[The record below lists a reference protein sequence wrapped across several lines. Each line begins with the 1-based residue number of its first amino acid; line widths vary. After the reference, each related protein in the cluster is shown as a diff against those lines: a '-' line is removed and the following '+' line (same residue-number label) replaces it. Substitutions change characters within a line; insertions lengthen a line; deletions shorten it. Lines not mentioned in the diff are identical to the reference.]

1 MDIASNQPGPA
12 TAAKESVIT
21 LGGGCFWCTGA
32 AISRKL
38 LIYKDLLKNST
49 MFW

>member
-1 MDIASNQPGPA
+1 MAQEE
-12 TAAKESVIT
+12 TIT

-32 AISRKL
+32 AIIRKL
-38 LIYKDLLKNST
+38 LIYNNLPNDPT